1 MANLN
6 PMEMLSMLKN
16 GNPQAVATQII
27 NNNYPNDPFFQK
39 LLELGKSG
47 NNQAI
52 NQFAQDYFN
61 KQGKNINQELNSL
74 MSLIN
79 SI

>member
-16 GNPQAVATQII
+16 GNPQMVATQII

-39 LLELGKSG
+39 LLELGKKG
-47 NNQAI
+47 DNQAI